1 MLNQVNEGTRSSSKP
16 PNPRFTQF
24 AEPRVAKRLDL
35 NCDRGDLAPANL
47 GTGCV
52 RLDLEDLPCFSPV
65 DRQYEAWG
73 VQFKNAVAIS
83 PSNPAYPCHSG
94 SMVMMGAPENGWLEA
109 TFVQPV
115 RHVTSFITSSRRTVM
130 RAFNRQNQL
139 VAEMESPDGNLDN
152 PRPEPGER
160 GSSGY
165 SPANLKLSVSA
176 TEIHRI
182 TFHSYHGHL
191 TIDDFCFCG

>member
-1 MLNQVNEGTRSSSKP
+1 MTRFVP
-16 PNPRFTQF
+16 F
-24 AEPRVAKRLDL
+24 AEPAVAKRLDV
-35 NCDRGDLAPANL
+35 NCEPGNIVPAA
-47 GTGCV
+47 TDSQVCV

-83 PSNPAYPCHSG
+83 PSNPAYPSHSG
-94 SMVMMGAPENGWLEA
+94 TMVMMGAPENGWLEA

-139 VAEMESPDGNLDN
+139 VAEMESPDANLDT
-152 PRPEPGER
+152 PRSEPDR
-160 GSSGY
+160 SGSTHA
-165 SPANLKLSVSA
+165 PANLRLSVSA
-176 TEIHRI
+176 TEIYRI

-191 TIDDFCFCG
+191 TVDDFCFCG